1 MPNNAQRVSV
11 GDNAGLNAVEKFDN
25 TTTDNVTN
33 INGKSTDVKTE
44 VDKDSRDDNARE
56 NAFDAVII
64 DADASDLRIDD
75 NQNKDDKDEIGEV
88 ANFLPNLI
96 NTGRSVGGD
105 GLDDEDIFDG
115 TIEVVDETAAGLD
128 ATTNNPR
135 EGVGGVLTDVFREF
149 VGQWIA
155 VRIDAVHSVRDEF
168 NLFRTDNAVAVEVVF
183 EVIIRI
189 DGRSFGLGG

>member
-135 EGVGGVLTDVFREF
+135 EGVGGVLTDVFREL